1 MQFGAAFDHIAP
13 CICASKHYTIYSAVW
28 QLPSLGVLLFQ
39 GGEKM
44 FHMQHW
50 FHGKWGNPKSPP
62 SVPPTIPPIIMPRI
76 ELPHAPP
83 IDPRITPL
91 RPPVTPPHAPAQQ
104 MSAPG
109 QLIIFPNP
117 EAQGIVKISL
127 FTLATD

>member
-1 MQFGAAFDHIAP
+1 MQFGAAFDDFGP

-28 QLPSLGVLLFQ
+28 LVAMPWLIAHCKAGFEQSPWLISLLIQ
-39 GGEKM
+39 GGGKM
-44 FHMQHW
+44 FRMQHW

-91 RPPVTPPHAPAQQ
+91 RPPVMPPRAPAQQ
-104 MSAPG
+104 ALAGS
-109 QLIIFPNP
+109 LIQF
-117 EAQGIVKISL
+117 
-127 FTLATD
+127 